1 MAYPQVYL
9 GQIPSTAAER
19 IALRERAFDLR
30 AALRVGSRG
39 RPELGPTYAL
49 LNFAAGAAPLVELLL
64 LRPNALF
71 VAAMRAYSGPIEVT
85 PEGRWTD
92 LTTGAAI
99 RDERGR
105 SPLQVIRAQREAVR
119 AQLEQDAG
127 WLLDAS
133 AGSEAEAP
141 SFARIVGALICV
153 PTTHPESR
161 ISLDVDDH
169 RQQLKILGL
178 DELAGLVA
186 MLRTSAQLPEAAM
199 RRIVVD
205 LFEGRLWLDGERLL
219 FELAPGRFQLRMLG
233 DDNRP
238 ESVVPLIEGENIAGR
253 RRSVQRYERRIT
265 LSGDDL
271 ISSDHA
277 RLLCGEGDHV
287 TLRDTSKNGTWVTLP
302 GGPEERLHGVE
313 RAITLG
319 AVLRM
324 GVTRMRLERIG
335 ET

>member
-1 MAYPQVYL
+1 MAYPQIYL
-9 GQIPSTAAER
+9 GQLPSTAAER

-30 AALRVGSRG
+30 AALRGGSRG

-49 LNFAAGAAPLVELLL
+49 LNFAAGAAPMVELLL

-71 VAAMRAYSGPIEVT
+71 VAAMRVYPGPIEVT

-105 SPLQVIRAQREAVR
+105 SPLQVVRAQREAVR
-119 AQLEQDAG
+119 AQLEQGARQ
-127 WLLDAS
+127 LLDATME
-133 AGSEAEAP
+133 SEAGAP

-186 MLRTSAQLPEAAM
+186 MLRTAAQLPEPAM

-205 LFEGRLWLDGERLL
+205 LFDGRLWLDGERLL
-219 FELAPGRFQLRMLG
+219 FELAPGRFQLRVLG
-233 DDNRP
+233 DDSRP

-253 RRSVQRYERRIT
+253 RRSAQRYERRIT

-277 RLLCGEGDHV
+277 RLVCGDGDQV

-302 GGPEERLHGVE
+302 GSAEERLHGVE

>member
-19 IALRERAFDLR
+19 MALRERAFGLR
-30 AALRVGSRG
+30 AALRAGSRG

-71 VAAMRAYSGPIEVT
+71 VAAMRAYPGPIEVT

-105 SPLQVIRAQREAVR
+105 SPLQAVRAQREAVR
-119 AQLEQDAG
+119 AQLEQHAG
-127 WLLDAS
+127 RLLDGTT
-133 AGSEAEAP
+133 GSEVDAP
-141 SFARIVGALICV
+141 SFDRIVGALICL

-186 MLRTSAQLPEAAM
+186 MLRTGAQLPEAAM

-205 LFEGRLWLDGERLL
+205 LFDGRLWLDGERLL
-219 FELAPGRFQLRMLG
+219 FELAPGRFQLRVLG

-238 ESVVPLIEGENIAGR
+238 ESIVPLIEGVNIVGR
-253 RRSVQRYERRIT
+253 RRSAQRFERRIT

-277 RLLCGEGDHV
+277 RLLCGDGDYV
-287 TLRDTSKNGTWVTLP
+287 TLRDISKNGTGVTLP
-302 GGPEERLHGVE
+302 GGAEERLHGLE

-324 GVTRMRLERIG
+324 GVTRLRLERIG